1 MKVHCVLF
9 LTGAQTLHFCRGLE
23 SIFPHAWSAPMSH
36 LPPAPKS
43 SRLSEDHQDAARR
56 RFVKSLSLLA
66 AAGFAGGLAPLHR
79 VFAETAA
86 HVSESDPMAVSLGYK
101 NDTRQVDQKKFAKH
115 DNAQTCGKCQ
125 FYSGSAG
132 STSGPCQIFQGKL
145 VQASGWCSA
154 FAPKA

>member
-1 MKVHCVLF
+1 
-9 LTGAQTLHFCRGLE
+9 
-23 SIFPHAWSAPMSH
+23 MSH
-36 LPPAPKS
+36 IPPAAKS
-43 SRLSEDHQDAARR
+43 SRSSEDPQGAARR
-56 RFVKSLSLLA
+56 RFVKSVSLLT
-66 AAGFAGGLAPLHR
+66 AAGFAGGLVPLYR
-79 VFAETAA
+79 AFAEAPA

-101 NDTRQVDQKKFAKH
+101 DDTRQVDQKKFSKH
-115 DNAQTCGKCQ
+115 DNGQTCGKCQ